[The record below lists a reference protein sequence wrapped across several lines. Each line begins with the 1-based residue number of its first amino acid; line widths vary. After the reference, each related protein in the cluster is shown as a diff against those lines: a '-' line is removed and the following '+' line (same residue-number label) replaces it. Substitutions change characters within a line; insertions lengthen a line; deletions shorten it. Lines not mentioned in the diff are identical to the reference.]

1 MFTFSGFI
9 DFWRNRKPYS
19 NDYAI
24 TILTEP
30 QFWFNLNSVTSKKT
44 NLSIGT
50 EWEMSNNFIF
60 YEWGD
65 KSFYFNPTLAV
76 KWTMK

>member
-1 MFTFSGFI
+1 
-9 DFWRNRKPYS
+9 
-19 NDYAI
+19 
-24 TILTEP
+24 
-30 QFWFNLNSVTSKKT
+30 KKT

-65 KSFYFNPTLAV
+65 KSFYFNPTLAL